1 MTKNIVV
8 SKLLAGTQYEALS
21 TRRLDDPAAVWQR
34 PSQETLEIIWQD
46 FREAEDDR

>member
-1 MTKNIVV
+1 VV

-21 TRRLDDPAAVWQR
+21 ANHLADPAAAWQR
-34 PSQETLEIIWQD
+34 PNQETLEIIWQH